1 MESHYPRHSFTY
13 TFVCFVSFNLWLHGF
28 YMHLLYISFFYVSG
42 KHFVMLVLMGSILI
56 NFTTIII
63 TEGCMLLMAS
73 LPAMDTVTDTC
84 PVAHQNGTAHRESA
98 DTRPAAVVLRL
109 HLYHT
114 NQGVADG
121 SFLSYPP
128 GDYVAEELCIDAAKA
143 CSEYSRCASLHKE
156 PPFMFFFCNLEHRSQ
171 DKVIKRP
178 Q

>member
-1 MESHYPRHSFTY
+1 MVFICIFYIYLFLCFWE
-13 TFVCFVSFNLWLHGF
+13 TFCNAGFDGF
-28 YMHLLYISFFYVSG
+28 YTNQLYYIIIF
-42 KHFVMLVLMGSILI
+42 
-56 NFTTIII
+56 II

-156 PPFMFFFCNLEHRSQ
+156 PPFMFFSVTWSIDPKIRLSRGHS
-171 DKVIKRP
+171 KT
-178 Q
+178 

>member
-1 MESHYPRHSFTY
+1 MVFICIFYIY
-13 TFVCFVSFNLWLHGF
+13 IYIKKNL
-28 YMHLLYISFFYVSG
+28 FFYVSG

-156 PPFMFFFCNLEHRSQ
+156 LPFMFFFSVTWSIDPKIRLSRGHS
-171 DKVIKRP
+171 KT
-178 Q
+178 